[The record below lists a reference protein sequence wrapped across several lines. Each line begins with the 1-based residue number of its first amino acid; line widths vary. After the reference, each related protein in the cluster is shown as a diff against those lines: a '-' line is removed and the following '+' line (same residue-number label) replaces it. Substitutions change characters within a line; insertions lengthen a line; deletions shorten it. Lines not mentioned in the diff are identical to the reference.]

1 MIEDELAKIWQS
13 SPNQERIKFEKSR
26 LMIDVRS
33 SLDQIHRF
41 VKYRDLM
48 DTIPAIAIIPAFAYY
63 AFTGPFLL
71 PNVASGLIALWAIY
85 LVFRL
90 RKAKKNK
97 PGYMAGTYMEY
108 LQKNKRFLLDQKE
121 LMDTILY
128 WAITPMVILV
138 SLFLIGF
145 FIERPGPT
153 LNRAIA
159 LGGNVVVGIVV
170 LLMNKWTV
178 KNQIL
183 PRLDK
188 IDQLINVMQQ
198 E

>member
-33 SLDQIHRF
+33 SLDRLHRF

-48 DTIPAIAIIPAFAYY
+48 DTVPAIAIIPAFAYY

-71 PNVASGLIALWAIY
+71 PNVASGLISLWAIY
-85 LVFRL
+85 LILRL

-97 PGYMAGTYMEY
+97 PDSMTGTYMEY
-108 LQKNKRFLLDQKE
+108 LQKNRQFLLDQKE

-128 WAITPMVILV
+128 WAVLPLVILV

-145 FIERPGPT
+145 FVERPGPT
-153 LNRAIA
+153 INRAIA
-159 LGGNVVVGIVV
+159 LGGNVVVGIIVV
-170 LLMNKWTV
+170 LMNKWTV
-178 KNQIL
+178 KTQIL
-183 PRLDK
+183 PRLEK
-188 IDQLINVMQQ
+188 IDQLINVMR
-198 E
+198 